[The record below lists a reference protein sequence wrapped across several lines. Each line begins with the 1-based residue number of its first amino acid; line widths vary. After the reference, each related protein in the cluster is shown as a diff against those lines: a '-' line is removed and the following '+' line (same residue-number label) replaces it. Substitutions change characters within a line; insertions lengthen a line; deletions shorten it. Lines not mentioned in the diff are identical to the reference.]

1 MLNADELADLFAST
15 EANITFTQRPD
26 PIPGDLRIGWRLS
39 ALAIVLDKC
48 RGGTAN
54 PEQIHLLIWALRSS
68 SSREMIQRWI
78 SGERMPDDFAVRYDP
93 ALSRT
98 ISIAVA
104 SGLAER
110 RPNQSIALT
119 SQGSALART
128 VWSDREV
135 LREEKGLLSSLPGK
149 ITQKAIRDLMS
160 WS

>member
-1 MLNADELADLFAST
+1 MLNVEELAELFAST
-15 EANITFTQRPD
+15 ESNITFSQRPD
-26 PIPGDLRIGWRLS
+26 PIPGDLRLGWRLS
-39 ALAIVLDKC
+39 ALAMVLDKC
-48 RGGTAN
+48 RGRTAN
-54 PEQIHLLIWALRSS
+54 PEQIHLLTWSLRSA
-68 SSREMIQRWI
+68 SSREMLKRWI
-78 SGERMPDDFAVRYDP
+78 SGERMPDEFAVRYDP

-135 LREEKGLLSSLPGK
+135 LREEKELLNAMPGK
-149 ITQKAIRDLMS
+149 ITQRAIRDLMS
-160 WS
+160 WG